1 MSRWA
6 HVARIHP
13 FGIPA
18 LLEKVGRAANMP
30 RRLGL
35 AYTSL
40 SVQPGCDF
48 GWGLILSLRGRRP
61 NVFREASLEA
71 TVALSVIYGFS
82 RHARLRI

>member
-6 HVARIHP
+6 RVARIHP

-18 LLEKVGRAANMP
+18 LLEKVGRATNMP

-40 SVQPGCDF
+40 SAQLGCDF
-48 GWGLILSLRGRRP
+48 GCGLILSFRGRRR

-71 TVALSVIYGFS
+71 TVALSVIYGYS
-82 RHARLRI
+82 RHARLWI